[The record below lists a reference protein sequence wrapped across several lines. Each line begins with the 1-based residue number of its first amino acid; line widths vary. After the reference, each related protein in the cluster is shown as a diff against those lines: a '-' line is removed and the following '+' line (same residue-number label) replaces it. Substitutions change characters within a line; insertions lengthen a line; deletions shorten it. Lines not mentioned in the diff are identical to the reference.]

1 MPFGADNALVKAAEV
16 VRRLATYRPAA
27 QIDEVWRAY
36 VAALELPPEERA
48 ALVDPARVW
57 DACERLE
64 DPRLAKFA
72 HACTHMTFSPN
83 VVQGG
88 VKTNVIPDEVV
99 LEVDIRTL
107 PGQTGAD
114 VDRVLA
120 DALGPLAAEVQV
132 EVIQDRPATASPMGT
147 PLWDAITALVARVEP
162 EARLLPRVTAGG
174 TDATYY
180 RDTGTIAYGFALLS
194 RQVTFQEFS
203 SRFHGNDERIDV
215 ESLALMTQGW
225 QELCTAFLG

>member
-1 MPFGADNALVKAAEV
+1 
-16 VRRLATYRPAA
+16 
-27 QIDEVWRAY
+27 
-36 VAALELPPEERA
+36 
-48 ALVDPARVW
+48 VW
-57 DACERLE
+57 DACEHLD

-120 DALGPLAAEVQV
+120 DALGPMAAGVEV
-132 EVIQDRPATASPMGT
+132 EVIQDRPATASPMAT
-147 PLWDAITALVARVEP
+147 PLWDAIAALVAKVEP

-203 SRFHGNDERIDV
+203 ARFHGNDERIDV

-225 QELCTAFLG
+225 RELCTSFLG